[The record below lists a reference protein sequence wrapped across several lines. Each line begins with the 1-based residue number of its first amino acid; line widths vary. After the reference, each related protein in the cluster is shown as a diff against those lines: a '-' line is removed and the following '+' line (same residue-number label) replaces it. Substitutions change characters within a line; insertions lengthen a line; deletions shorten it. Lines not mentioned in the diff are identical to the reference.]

1 MQAPGDSRSVRSV
14 LGYSGFLL
22 STRRHDLPCHS
33 FERRFATC
41 HGVNDRTESG
51 SSGCSPHG
59 EYARWKAKM
68 SITLARVSGSPVG
81 FPVVRSRVGKR

>member
-22 STRRHDLPCHS
+22 STRRHDLPRHS
-33 FERRFATC
+33 PERSLASC

-51 SSGCSPHG
+51 
-59 EYARWKAKM
+59 Y
-68 SITLARVSGSPVG
+68 
-81 FPVVRSRVGKR
+81 